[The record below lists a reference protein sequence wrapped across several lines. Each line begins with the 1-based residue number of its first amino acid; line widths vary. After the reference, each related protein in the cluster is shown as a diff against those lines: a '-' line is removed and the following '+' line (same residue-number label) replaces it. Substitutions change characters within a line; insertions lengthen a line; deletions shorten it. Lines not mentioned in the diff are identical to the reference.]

1 MTDTIIFGALLGAA
15 AFAFLPAIIAYHKGH
30 DFILWYVYGLVLSVI
45 AMIHA
50 WRIAPDP
57 HKIHRRN
64 PHHKTEMIQ
73 QNVLSLL
80 SLLLILVYIGFYI
93 LSRTVE

>member
-1 MTDTIIFGALLGAA
+1 MTDSTIFMTIFGAAT
-15 AFAFLPAIIAYHKGH
+15 FAFLPAIIAYKKGH

-45 AMIHA
+45 ALFHA

-57 HKIHRRN
+57 HKIQSRN

-93 LSRTVE
+93 LSRTTQ